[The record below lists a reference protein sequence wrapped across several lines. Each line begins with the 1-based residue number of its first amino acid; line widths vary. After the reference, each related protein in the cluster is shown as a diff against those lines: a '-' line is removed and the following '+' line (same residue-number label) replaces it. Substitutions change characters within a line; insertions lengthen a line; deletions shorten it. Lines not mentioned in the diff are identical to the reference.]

1 MPLITTRDSTS
12 LGGRNRPSILLWI
25 SFPRIV
31 PNLIPSSE
39 CGSSHVVVACT
50 IVISKISET
59 SSTQSRPNSQLGQP
73 ATRSCDDYAQ
83 LLKTLCL
90 IGCFPHFRWR
100 DASQSGTDR
109 MSLAL
114 ARTLDLQ
121 WYLELVVED
130 LD

>member
-1 MPLITTRDSTS
+1 MPLITSRDYTS
-12 LGGRNRPSILLWI
+12 LGGTNRPSILLWI

-90 IGCFPHFRWR
+90 VQLKFG
-100 DASQSGTDR
+100 
-109 MSLAL
+109 L
-114 ARTLDLQ
+114 ARVT
-121 WYLELVVED
+121 
-130 LD
+130 